1 MNVRISRFALVGA
14 VAAGVAA
21 DLPAQQFPQRVRDPA
36 APALVVLTFRSSE
49 RNVGTQAAD
58 AVRNRLISEFPVK
71 TLWINPK
78 TEINANLE
86 ASGYRPDEP
95 LTLNDARELGRLLRA
110 DEFLQGTAR
119 KEGEQWRVDVSL
131 HLVRDPKLA
140 QPLLSAAGNR
150 AGDAAR
156 QIAAELVEARKQLD
170 AEKRC
175 INSAREQKW
184 DQAAAAARE
193 GIALYPRAT
202 IARVCLLNVMFE
214 QKAPEAEQLKLA
226 EEILAIDS
234 RNFRAL
240 SIAGDIYRRT
250 NQQDKMIQAY
260 TGLIASDPSNTK
272 LVEDVTKAIAGAGN
286 PAVALPIIRKAVEDN
301 PGDSQLLRTQFLV
314 ELAARETK
322 TALKTGEDLVQLDT
336 AQADTNWFIRMSAA
350 YQADS
355 QPQKAVETVARGV
368 AKFPENA
375 ALQVVYAQQL
385 RTAGQTQ
392 QAVEALKRALA
403 IDPNVERGQAQLAQ
417 LFMDLKQP
425 DSAFATLQVA
435 DKGADSVLVGDLA
448 LAFAQ
453 ARAREARTSGLEAD
467 FKSALTFADLS
478 DKNATSPE
486 KRQLA
491 KFLTGATQL
500 AYGQSLLKA
509 GAEGRRCELIKQSQA
524 LFTDAQIN
532 IPQGARSN
540 PQQAGQLMG
549 ALGQLSTA
557 AEQQARAICTAK

>member
-1 MNVRISRFALVGA
+1 VNVRISRFAWVGV

-21 DLPAQQFPQRVRDPA
+21 DLPAQQFAQRVRDPA
-36 APALVVLTFRSSE
+36 APAMVVLTFRSSE
-49 RNVGTQAAD
+49 RNLGTQAAD

-71 TLWINPK
+71 TLWVNPK

-95 LTLNDARELGRLLRA
+95 LTLNDAKELGRLLRA
-110 DEFLQGTAR
+110 DQFMQGTAR
-119 KEGEQWRVDVSL
+119 KEGEQWRVDVSM
-131 HLVRDPKLA
+131 HMVANPQLA
-140 QPLLSAAGNR
+140 QPLQSATGNR

-156 QIAAELVEARKQLD
+156 QIAAELVEARKQL
-170 AEKRC
+170 EPFTRC
-175 INSAREQKW
+175 NNAVRDEKW
-184 DQAAAAARE
+184 DVAAAAARE

-202 IARVCLLNVMFE
+202 IARVCLLNAMFG
-214 QKAPEAEQLKLA
+214 QKAPDADQLKLS

-260 TGLIASDPSNTK
+260 TGLIAADPSNTG
-272 LVEDVTKAIAGAGN
+272 LVENVTKAIAGAGN
-286 PAVALPIIRKAVEDN
+286 PAIALPIIRKAVEDN
-301 PGDSQLLRTQFLV
+301 PGDAALLRTQFLV

-322 TALKTGEDLVQLDT
+322 TALKTGEDLVLLDT

-350 YQADS
+350 YQSDS
-355 QPQKAVETVARGV
+355 QPQKAVETVAKGV
-368 AKFPENA
+368 AKFPSNA
-375 ALQVVYAQQL
+375 PLQVVYAQQL
-385 RTAGQTQ
+385 RGAGQTQ

-425 DSAFATLQVA
+425 DSAYATLEVA

-453 ARAREARTSGLEAD
+453 ARSREARTSGAEAD
-467 FKSALTFADLS
+467 YKSALAFADLS
-478 DKNATSPE
+478 DKNAMTPE

-500 AYGQSLLKA
+500 TYGQSLLKA
-509 GAEGRRCELIKQSQA
+509 GAEGRRCEPIKQAQG

-540 PQQAGQLMG
+540 PQQAGQLMQ

-557 AEQQARAICTAK
+557 ADQQARAICPK